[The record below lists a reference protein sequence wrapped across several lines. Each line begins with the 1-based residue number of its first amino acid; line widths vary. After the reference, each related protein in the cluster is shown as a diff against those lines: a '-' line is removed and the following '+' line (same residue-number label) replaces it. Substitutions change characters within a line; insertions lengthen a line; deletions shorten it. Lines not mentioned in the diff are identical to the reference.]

1 MQPVHVVHG
10 QPVITKCIKCTACKS
25 DQFSHNRHKQ
35 LVDCLRPLP
44 PPLLDCDHLW
54 PVGAFFNCWSLW
66 RFQEQEFKVE
76 TILRL
81 PVTRSA
87 VETETLEL
95 AAVDGRGENSY
106 EPQRCQTFF
115 TARYR
120 HISYH
125 FISTIENL
133 VKFQSH
139 AAICRDMPRTGNV
152 CASLLLRLR
161 HLKSGKLLQPLG
173 IRAFIFHSRPWS
185 WKSWKH
191 ESKINPTNKS

>member
-54 PVGAFFNCWSLW
+54 PVGVFFNCWSLW

-106 EPQRCQTFF
+106 EPLWT
-115 TARYR
+115 TAVPSFL
-120 HISYH
+120 HSKISPH
-125 FISTIENL
+125 FISFHQYNWEL
-133 VKFQSH
+133 SKVPV
-139 AAICRDMPRTGNV
+139 ACCDMPRYAAHRQ
-152 CASLLLRLR
+152 CLCIAPSSASAPEIW
-161 HLKSGKLLQPLG
+161 K
-173 IRAFIFHSRPWS
+173 AFAASWYPSFHISLTAMIM
-185 WKSWKH
+185 
-191 ESKINPTNKS
+191 KIMKTRI